1 MQPRLIALDALERSD
16 SRGWAGLQTLL
27 EAVAMAL
34 TRCPAAS
41 REDPGRKF

>member
-1 MQPRLIALDALERSD
+1 MQPWLMALDALERLG

-27 EAVAMAL
+27 EATAVAL
-34 TRCPAAS
+34 TRHPAAT